1 MGPKHGSFCWNEL
14 NTRGVAAAKPFYAE
28 LFGWKYS
35 GGTDAGAMPYTEI
48 SLAEGE
54 RPFGGMFDLPDDM
67 ANVPPFWMAYVAVDD
82 VDASAKKVE
91 ELGGKIHRAPM
102 DIPNVGRFAIIA
114 DPAGAVM
121 AIITLAMTG
130 DHSNKA

>member
-1 MGPKHGSFCWNEL
+1 MGPQHGAFCWNEL

-35 GGTDAGAMPYTEI
+35 GSTDSGDMPYTEI
-48 SLAEGE
+48 SLTEG
-54 RPFGGMFDLPDDM
+54 RPFGGMFDLPDEM

-91 ELGGKIHRAPM
+91 ALGGKIHREPT
-102 DIPNVGRFAIIA
+102 DIPGVGRFCIIA
-114 DPAGAVM
+114 DPAGAIM
-121 AIITLAMTG
+121 SMITLSMTG
-130 DHSNKA
+130 EHANKA